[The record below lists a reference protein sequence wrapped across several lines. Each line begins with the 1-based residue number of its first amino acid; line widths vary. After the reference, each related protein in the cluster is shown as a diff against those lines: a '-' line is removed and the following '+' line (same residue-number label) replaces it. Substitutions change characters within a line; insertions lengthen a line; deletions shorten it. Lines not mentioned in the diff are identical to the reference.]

1 MQVLIDLYR
10 NVLSD
15 NIKNITKNTKR
26 SIVQSHHLLVKQCL
40 TTMLLTFL
48 MCLIA
53 TTSWA
58 QNNNSPEN
66 ITALTLEA
74 RQLTKAY
81 MKTLKKALR
90 GSIIASGPAA
100 TINVC
105 SVSAP
110 AIERSLGSQHNWQ
123 ISRTSTRIRN
133 PNNRPDPWERRV
145 LQNFASKIKQGA
157 PVKGLEETAVINL
170 NGRPTFRYMKAIPVG
185 NVCLT
190 CHGRKISGSV
200 ATAINDRYPSD
211 QAKGY
216 RRGELRGAFTLYKYL
231 N

>member
-1 MQVLIDLYR
+1 MQVLIDLHR
-10 NVLSD
+10 NVH
-15 NIKNITKNTKR
+15 
-26 SIVQSHHLLVKQCL
+26 SHNPLAKQCL
-40 TTMLLTFL
+40 TNMLLTIL
-48 MCLIA
+48 MCLIS
-53 TTSWA
+53 TTSQA
-58 QNNNSPEN
+58 QNNTSPEN
-66 ITALTLEA
+66 ISALTLEA
-74 RQLTKAY
+74 QQLTKAY
-81 MKTLKKALR
+81 MRTLKKTLQ

-110 AIERSLGSQHNWQ
+110 AIEQSLSTRHDWH
-123 ISRTSTRIRN
+123 IARTSTRIRN

-145 LQNFASKIKQGA
+145 LQNFASKISKGA
-157 PVKGLEETAVINL
+157 PVKGLEETAVMNL
-170 NGRPTFRYMKAIPVG
+170 NGKPTFRYMKAIPVG

-190 CHGRKISGSV
+190 CHGHKISGSV

-216 RRGELRGAFTLYKYL
+216 RKGELRGAFTLYKYL